1 MLLLLKKNV
10 LLLYTNMQ
18 ENLVTKNNN
27 KRFDYVCKNCW
38 HTWRSV
44 NKYTTCPKCK
54 APQDKLDIQEEIII

>member
-1 MLLLLKKNV
+1 
-10 LLLYTNMQ
+10 MQ